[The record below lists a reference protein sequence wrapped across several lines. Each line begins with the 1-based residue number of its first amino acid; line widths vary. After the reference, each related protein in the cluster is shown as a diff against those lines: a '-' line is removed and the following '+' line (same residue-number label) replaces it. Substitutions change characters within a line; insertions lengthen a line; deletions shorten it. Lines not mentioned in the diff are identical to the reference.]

1 MHIKMSKISV
11 EPIPEDDIGQIDLD
25 VIHLY
30 STMWI
35 DVLVVFVLLVAIFK
49 VIKRLK

>member
-1 MHIKMSKISV
+1 MSKISV
-11 EPIPEDDIGQIDLD
+11 EPIPNDDISQIDID
-25 VIHLY
+25 MTTLY

-35 DVLVVFVLLVAIFK
+35 DFLVGIVLLFTIFK

>member
-1 MHIKMSKISV
+1 MSKISV
-11 EPIPEDDIGQIDLD
+11 EPIPHEDIAPIDINMID
-25 VIHLY
+25 LY

-35 DVLVVFVLLVAIFK
+35 DILVGIVLLFTIFK